1 VNLSPLRAALGALL
15 LLLAP
20 PQDRSASADP
30 NRETFLTTGFE
41 IGERGAVTLR
51 YRTIAWSP
59 DSWRALRREPEQRE
73 QMNCRFGV
81 ALQSELQTP
90 IALSVG
96 GRRLEP
102 GSWRLGVLMNEAGA
116 FDLTILVDGETKP
129 VPMDLS
135 ESRHVFPYLAFT
147 LVPAQD
153 GLCALVFQWGTEY
166 GRVVLEAAR

>member
-1 VNLSPLRAALGALL
+1 VNLPLLRAALGAL

-41 IGERGAVTLR
+41 LGERGAVTLR

-73 QMNCRFGV
+73 QMNRRFGI
-81 ALQSELQTP
+81 ALQTELKTP

-116 FDLTILVDGETKP
+116 FDLTILIDGETKP

>member
-1 VNLSPLRAALGALL
+1 VNLSPLRAALGAL

-41 IGERGAVTLR
+41 LGERGAVTLR

-73 QMNCRFGV
+73 QMNRRFGI
-81 ALQSELQTP
+81 ALQTELKTP